1 MSSTNS
7 SSSTSSITQASV
19 GPLDG
24 AVELD
29 QFNPPSDAF
38 RDTELKWNG
47 WGYVH
52 SYFALN
58 LDGNFC
64 MRSKKYK
71 DLDGQP
77 LPALRPWVE
86 QNLGVDLTGAQ
97 QTESSNSTNAA
108 TQSSP
113 ILLPHHLKLPL
124 PTVSSSAFCAFL
136 RSHAISFSNA
146 PLLRLVRSHG
156 QSLSEIIDLRSG
168 KIGRIPDLVV
178 WPRTEEQIQKVLEGA
193 EHFGVLLIPIGGG
206 TSVSQALQCPMDER
220 RCICSLDMGLMNRI
234 LHIDADNMTATV
246 EAGILGQ
253 HLEKQLN
260 ERGLTCGHEPDS
272 LEFSTLGGWI
282 STRASGM
289 KKNKYGNIEDLLLS
303 ARLCTPRGILQ
314 PRQLGQVPRLS
325 SGPDLLQ
332 LLLGSEGQLGV
343 LSQATIKVF
352 RAPAIRSYGAI
363 LFPDFERGV
372 QFFRAVALRKWQPAS
387 LRLVDNCQ
395 FQMGQAMRLQS
406 SVWHSLGMRMAR
418 LYLTRWKGFRPD
430 CMVAATC
437 VFEGANE
444 EVDAERERLFTLAA
458 QFNGFRAPDENG
470 KFGYRLTFSIAYLR
484 DLALELG
491 IIGESFETSV
501 PWSRLLDLCRNVK
514 QLLVRK
520 AREHGVQGPVLATCR
535 VTQVY
540 DSGAC
545 IYFYFAFNYRG
556 MRLDDAVHAY
566 EAIEIA
572 ARNEIIAT
580 GGSISHHH
588 GVGKIRKRWM
598 PSTIGELGVSV
609 IEALRENLD
618 PERIFDSDNLL
629 EPKNRSKL

>member
-64 MRSKKYK
+64 MRSKKSVIQLRNFPKKQKNSFGRYK

-168 KIGRIPDLVV
+168 KIGRIPDLVRVFVLFLLFLLGSNITIKSFIQVV
-178 WPRTEEQIQKVLEGA
+178 WPRTEEQIQKVQEKFGTCAIIGNVTFSHTKKGFGRSGA
-193 EHFGVLLIPIGGG
+193 FWRVVNSNWRRHFRKNKQFLKMQFNIGF
-206 TSVSQALQCPMDER
+206 TWPQVSQALQCPMDER

-246 EAGILGQ
+246 EA
-253 HLEKQLN
+253 
-260 ERGLTCGHEPDS
+260 
-272 LEFSTLGGWI
+272 
-282 STRASGM
+282 
-289 KKNKYGNIEDLLLS
+289 
-303 ARLCTPRGILQ
+303 
-314 PRQLGQVPRLS
+314 
-325 SGPDLLQ
+325 
-332 LLLGSEGQLGV
+332 
-343 LSQATIKVF
+343 
-352 RAPAIRSYGAI
+352 
-363 LFPDFERGV
+363 
-372 QFFRAVALRKWQPAS
+372 
-387 LRLVDNCQ
+387 
-395 FQMGQAMRLQS
+395 
-406 SVWHSLGMRMAR
+406 
-418 LYLTRWKGFRPD
+418 
-430 CMVAATC
+430 
-437 VFEGANE
+437 
-444 EVDAERERLFTLAA
+444 
-458 QFNGFRAPDENG
+458 
-470 KFGYRLTFSIAYLR
+470 
-484 DLALELG
+484 
-491 IIGESFETSV
+491 
-501 PWSRLLDLCRNVK
+501 
-514 QLLVRK
+514 
-520 AREHGVQGPVLATCR
+520 
-535 VTQVY
+535 
-540 DSGAC
+540 
-545 IYFYFAFNYRG
+545 
-556 MRLDDAVHAY
+556 
-566 EAIEIA
+566 
-572 ARNEIIAT
+572 
-580 GGSISHHH
+580 
-588 GVGKIRKRWM
+588 
-598 PSTIGELGVSV
+598 V
-609 IEALRENLD
+609 I
-618 PERIFDSDNLL
+618 FV
-629 EPKNRSKL
+629 